1 MLSEGSGLGGRMC
14 LIQCRRSKNVGQV
27 GAGIKGCLYTEEFL
41 HARRKRERLQSKY
54 FHQQDEKLH
63 VFCSL

>member
-1 MLSEGSGLGGRMC
+1 
-14 LIQCRRSKNVGQV
+14 VGQV